1 MVWIFYGYWVV
12 CLFKDIGFVYQ
23 LCYSKLIHISIVDK
37 RAFNRSLICG
47 FHDRNRVS
55 TKQNMG
61 FYVSRWHFHC
71 NLLIMIL
78 FKVSFINNI
87 AAKAECT
94 SPHRPVEWKEAPYR
108 IISVEVYA
116 NNNVQALEL
125 AQKKA
130 NALLKDN
137 R

>member
-1 MVWIFYGYWVV
+1 MVWIFYGYWVI

-23 LCYSKLIHISIVDK
+23 LCYPKLIHIAIVDK
-37 RAFNRSLICG
+37 RAFNRSLTCG
-47 FHDRNRVS
+47 FHDVNRTCTRQS
-55 TKQNMG
+55 MG
-61 FYVSRWHFHC
+61 FYVSLWHFHC
-71 NLLIMIL
+71 NLLVMIL

-87 AAKAECT
+87 ATKAEFT
-94 SPHRPVEWKEAPYR
+94 SPHRAVEWEEKPYR
-108 IISVEVYA
+108 IISLEVYA